1 MGIFMIVPGCKMK
14 IIRKRMNCVI
24 NALSIRNVLHKRK
37 RNIVKC
43 AKNTQRH
50 TMLSIL
56 VNLKMILTFVEHV
69 SIKLIVMKK
78 ANSNYR
84 NSQFCHLRKHRNVAE
99 KFQLGCTF
107 RDA

>member
-1 MGIFMIVPGCKMK
+1 MVIFTIVHGCKMK
-14 IIRKRMNCVI
+14 ILRRRMNCVI
-24 NALSIRNVLHKRK
+24 NALSIRNVLNKRK
-37 RNIVKC
+37 KNIVKC

-69 SIKLIVMKK
+69 SIKLSVMKK

-84 NSQFCHLRKHRNVAE
+84 NSQFCHLRKHRNVVE
-99 KFQLGCTF
+99 RFQLGYTF